1 MSLHDV
7 NIEDREIQVE
17 LETSFLEYAM
27 SVIVSRALPDARDG
41 LKPVH
46 RRILWGAHE
55 MSLRPDRPRVKCG
68 RLVGEVM
75 GKYHPHGDVAIY
87 DALVRMGQDFSLRHP
102 LIDKQGNFGSPSD
115 RPAAM
120 RYTECRLSALAMQML
135 DGIEEDTVDLVA
147 NYSGEFEEPRVLPS
161 RFPNLL
167 VNGGQGIAVG
177 MATNIPPHN
186 LGEVVAAV
194 LHLIDHPQATSDDLA
209 RFVKGPDFPTGG
221 VIVGRDGIL
230 DAYRTGRGSIRLR
243 AVARIEPGRRGDR
256 IVVTEMPYQVSTDA
270 VAEKIN
276 DIVEAGGLAGVRD
289 IVDESA
295 QGETRFV
302 VEVRPGVRGD
312 QVLAQLFKQTSL
324 ETTFSMN
331 CVALVDGIPRT
342 LTLRDA
348 LVAYVDHQYEVV
360 RRRTEFRLQKRRDRA
375 HRVEGLL
382 KALNAL
388 DAIIALIRA
397 SEDRADARA
406 KLMAEPYEFSEV
418 QANYI
423 LDMQLGQL
431 TRLARVDLEAE
442 IAELRVAMGELEEI
456 LDEPAVLRRVVKSE
470 LQALTKEFA
479 NPRRTVII
487 EGEEAV
493 ASAVDLASL
502 VVDAP
507 REIRVTRTGFVSA
520 VDPGAFPVTAK
531 KRAKAVSR
539 NYPDGAAVAV
549 LSTTESADLLV
560 VTSLGAV
567 HRVEARLAP
576 LQDKPAKG
584 EPLGSLVDGLASGD
598 VPVAVLEVSGD
609 GDGGAGGSDGRASTV
624 DERLLVIATRQG
636 GIKRVRFDEVLG
648 LARAASVVGLDDG
661 DRVVGA
667 FLTRASGDP
676 SPSGSGDVLAL
687 ATKGAKVIRFEAEE
701 VRPMGRAAGTIAGMR
716 LQTGDEVIWAGLAP
730 ETGECVAV
738 SDIGFAKR
746 TPWAEYPV
754 QGRGG
759 QGVRG
764 FRTGGK
770 AGEQVSAWASIT
782 SDADEVWLGAA
793 KGHTIIGTASDIAP
807 APRDHG
813 GARLAV
819 TPAGSPVTTILVRP
833 VTAAA
838 PATVATEPDNPEAA
852 STVAPPPTARS
863 AEPPTVERPPEPE
876 PPAENSLF

>member
-1 MSLHDV
+1 VPVKATMTLEDV
-7 NIEDREIQVE
+7 NIEEREIQVE

-46 RRILWGAHE
+46 RRILWAAHE

-147 NYSGEFEEPRVLPS
+147 NYSGEFEEPRVLPA

-194 LHLIDHPQATSDDLA
+194 LHLIEHPTATSDDLA

-230 DAYRTGRGSIRLR
+230 DAYRTGRGSIKLR

-276 DIVEAGGLAGVRD
+276 DIVEAGGLPGVRD

-312 QVLAQLFKQTSL
+312 QVLAQLFKQTTL

-348 LVAYVDHQYEVV
+348 LVAYVEHQYEVV
-360 RRRTEFRLQKRRDRA
+360 RRRSDFRLRKRRDRA

-382 KALNAL
+382 KALDVL
-388 DAIIALIRA
+388 DAIITLIRA

-431 TRLARVDLEAE
+431 TRLARVDLESE
-442 IAELRVAMGELEEI
+442 IAELRTAIGELEQI
-456 LDEPAVLRRVVKSE
+456 LEEPAVLRRVVKGE
-470 LQALTKEFA
+470 LQAVTKEFA
-479 NPRRTVII
+479 NARRTVII
-487 EGEEAV
+487 EGDEAV
-493 ASAVDLASL
+493 ASAVDLATL

-507 REIRVTRTGFVSA
+507 REIRLTRTGFLSA

-539 NYPDGAAVAV
+539 NYPDGPALAV
-549 LSTTESADLLV
+549 LSTNESADLLV
-560 VTSLGAV
+560 ITDLGSV

-584 EPLGSLVDGLASGD
+584 DPLGSLVDGLATGE
-598 VPVAVLEVSGD
+598 VPVAVFEVTDDGD
-609 GDGGAGGSDGRASTV
+609 GDGGSGVGAGSTV
-624 DERLLVIATRQG
+624 DERLLVVATRRG
-636 GIKRVRFDEVLG
+636 GIKRVRFDEVVALSRS
-648 LARAASVVGLDDG
+648 ATVVGLDEG

-667 FLTRASGDP
+667 FLTRP
-676 SPSGSGDVLAL
+676 EGDVLAM
-687 ATKGAKVIRFEAEE
+687 ATKGAKVIRFEADE

-716 LQTGDEVIWAGLAP
+716 LQADDEVIWVGLAP
-730 ETGECVAV
+730 ETAECVAV
-738 SDIGFAKR
+738 SDVGFAKR
-746 TPWAEYPV
+746 TSWSEYPV

-764 FRTGGK
+764 FRAGGK
-770 AGEQVSAWASIT
+770 SGERVTAWASIT

-793 KGHTIIGTASDIAP
+793 KGQTIIGTASDIAP
-807 APRDHG
+807 AARDHG
-813 GARLAV
+813 GTKLAA
-819 TPAGSPVTTILVRP
+819 TPAGGP
-833 VTAAA
+833 VTAIVVRSAA
-838 PATVATEPDNPEAA
+838 VD
-852 STVAPPPTARS
+852 APPEPA
-863 AEPPTVERPPEPE
+863 AEVAPE
-876 PPAENSLF
+876 PPAVPPVPTAPAPDPEPTAGNSLF